1 MGISQPLWRQNLG
14 KYSPPRPTL
23 SFIVN
28 QWFNKEFDQNTDS
41 IRIFM
46 YKNFYI
52 NIFVTYE
59 YKRPVAE
66 TSIIKQEAIKDLLR
80 LEYTGKKS
88 ETSKFSMKS

>member
-1 MGISQPLWRQNLG
+1 
-14 KYSPPRPTL
+14 
-23 SFIVN
+23 
-28 QWFNKEFDQNTDS
+28 
-41 IRIFM
+41 M

-52 NIFVTYE
+52 NIFVTHE

-88 ETSKFSMKS
+88 ETSKSSMKS